1 MRAAAVCLSALV
13 FVACGIPR
21 DPEGT
26 LDRATGGTIT
36 VGAIEAE
43 PWVVVEGDEPR
54 DGIEVELVERLAAA
68 IDADVRWVIGSEEEL
83 LSALE
88 LGELDLV
95 VGGLTATNPWSG
107 KVTFTRPYVTR
118 LEDVGLLEPA
128 TDPTETEHVF
138 AIRHGENA
146 WLSAIERFLDGQDVR
161 ALLEGAAA

>member
-1 MRAAAVCLSALV
+1 VCLSALLIA
-13 FVACGIPR
+13 ACGVPR

-43 PWVVVEGDEPR
+43 PWVVVDGDEPR
-54 DGIEVELVERLAAA
+54 DGVEVELVERFAASL
-68 IDADVRWVIGSEEEL
+68 DADVRWVVGSEEEL

-107 KVTFTRPYVTR
+107 KVTFTRPYATR
-118 LEDVGLLEPA
+118 VEDVGMLEPA

-146 WLSAIERFLDGQDVR
+146 WLSAIERFLDGQDVG
-161 ALLEGAAA
+161 ALLEETAA